1 MTLSL
6 KGSSRLSLVA
16 TREQLEKL
24 ISSSDASVA
33 SKVSADLLA
42 IVTVL
47 DSSIAL
53 RRALTDYAR
62 DAASKVELSKTVF
75 SGVQSENAFTLLSTM
90 VGLRWSSPR
99 DLGDVIELLGVEAAT
114 VGVEKASQLDQ
125 LESELFAFAQ
135 IVAKNPELRATFAL
149 RSTSEVKKSDLVSA
163 LLSGKALQ
171 ASIDLISFLVDHPRG
186 RNLES
191 GLSEFADII
200 SAHKARL
207 IAHVVSANPLTSE
220 QTTRLT
226 SALTKMMGHEIRVNV
241 SVEKEVVGG
250 LSIRIADELIDGTL
264 IARLAQADRLL
275 AGKSA

>member
-1 MTLSL
+1 MSLSL
-6 KGSSRLSLVA
+6 KGSSRSSLVT
-16 TREQLEKL
+16 TRAQLEKL
-24 ISSSDASVA
+24 VSQLDAPAAAQVSSELFS
-33 SKVSADLLA
+33 

-53 RRALTDYAR
+53 RRALSDFAR
-62 DAASKVELSKTVF
+62 DEASKVALSKQVF
-75 SGVQSENAFTLLSTM
+75 TAISNGQAFTVLATM

-99 DLGDVIELLGVEAAT
+99 DIGDVLELLGVETLSVA
-114 VGVEKASQLDQ
+114 VEKAAQLEQ

-135 IVAKNPELRATFAL
+135 IVSKNPELRATFAL
-149 RSTSEVKKSDLVSA
+149 RSATEVRKSDLVSA

-191 GLSEFADII
+191 GLNEFADII
-200 SAHKARL
+200 SARKARM
-207 IAHVVSANPLTSE
+207 IAHVVSASALSPDQVS
-220 QTTRLT
+220 RLT
-226 SALTKMMGHEIRVNV
+226 TALTKMLGHEIRVNV
-241 SVEKEVVGG
+241 SIEKEVVGG
-250 LSIRIADELIDGTL
+250 LSIRIADVLIDGTV

>member
-1 MTLSL
+1 MSLSL
-6 KGSSRLSLVA
+6 KGSSRSSLVT
-16 TREQLEKL
+16 TRAQLEKL
-24 ISSSDASVA
+24 VSQLDAPAATQVSSE
-33 SKVSADLLA
+33 LLS

-53 RRALTDYAR
+53 RRALSDFAR
-62 DAASKVELSKTVF
+62 DAASKVALSKQIFT
-75 SGVQSENAFTLLSTM
+75 SISDGHAFTVLTTM

-99 DLGDVIELLGVEAAT
+99 DVADVLELLGVETQSVA
-114 VGVEKASQLDQ
+114 VEKAAQLEQ

-135 IVAKNPELRATFAL
+135 IVSKNPELRATFAL
-149 RSTSEVKKSDLVSA
+149 RSASEVKKSDLVSA

-191 GLSEFADII
+191 GLNEFADII
-200 SAHKARL
+200 SARKARM
-207 IAHVVSANPLTSE
+207 IAHVVSASALSPDQVS
-220 QTTRLT
+220 RLT
-226 SALTKMMGHEIRVNV
+226 TALTKMLGHEIRVNV
-241 SVEKEVVGG
+241 SIEKEVVGG
-250 LSIRIADELIDGTL
+250 LSIRIADELIDGTV

>member
-16 TREQLEKL
+16 TRAELENL
-24 ISSSDASVA
+24 ISSGDASA
-33 SKVSADLLA
+33 AAKVSADLLA

-53 RRALTDYAR
+53 RRALTDFAR

-75 SGVQSENAFTLLSTM
+75 SSIQSGKAFALLSSM
-90 VGLRWSSPR
+90 VSLRWSSPR

-114 VGVEKASQLDQ
+114 VAVEKASQLDQ
-125 LESELFAFAQ
+125 LESEIFAFAQ
-135 IVAKNPELRATFAL
+135 IVTKNPELRATFTL
-149 RSTSEVKKSDLVSA
+149 RSISEVKKSALVST

-171 ASIDLISFLVDHPRG
+171 TSIDLISFLVDYPRG
-186 RNLES
+186 RSLES
-191 GLSEFADII
+191 GLNEFADII
-200 SAHKARL
+200 SARKARL
-207 IAHVVSANPLTSE
+207 IAHVVSANPLTQE

-241 SVEKEVVGG
+241 SIEKEVVGG

-264 IARLAQADRLL
+264 VARLAQADRLL

>member
-16 TREQLEKL
+16 TRAQLEKL

-62 DAASKVELSKTVF
+62 DAASKVELSKRVF
-75 SGVQSENAFTLLSTM
+75 SGVQSENAFVLLSTM

-99 DLGDVIELLGVEAAT
+99 DLGDVIELLGVEAAS

-149 RSTSEVKKSDLVSA
+149 RSTSEVKKSNLVSA

-191 GLSEFADII
+191 GLNEFADVI
-200 SAHKARL
+200 SARKARL

-241 SVEKEVVGG
+241 SIEKEVVGG

>member
-75 SGVQSENAFTLLSTM
+75 SGVQTGNAFALLSTM

-99 DLGDVIELLGVEAAT
+99 DLGDVIELLGVEAAS

-275 AGKSA
+275 ASKSA

>member
-1 MTLSL
+1 MKLSL

-16 TREQLEKL
+16 TRAQLEKL

-99 DLGDVIELLGVEAAT
+99 DLGDVLELLGVEAAS

-191 GLSEFADII
+191 GLNEFADVI
-200 SAHKARL
+200 SARKARL

>member
-16 TREQLEKL
+16 TRAQLEKL

-62 DAASKVELSKTVF
+62 DAASKVELSKRVF
-75 SGVQSENAFTLLSTM
+75 SGVQSENAFALLSTM

-99 DLGDVIELLGVEAAT
+99 DLGDVIELLGVEAAS

-163 LLSGKALQ
+163 LLSGKALK

-191 GLSEFADII
+191 GLNEFADVI
-200 SAHKARL
+200 SARKARL

-226 SALTKMMGHEIRVNV
+226 GALTKMMGHEIRVNV

>member
-1 MTLSL
+1 MSLSL
-6 KGSSRLSLVA
+6 KGSSRSSLVT
-16 TREQLEKL
+16 TRAQLEKL
-24 ISSSDASVA
+24 VSQLDAPAAAQVSSELFS
-33 SKVSADLLA
+33 

-53 RRALTDYAR
+53 RRALSDFAR
-62 DAASKVELSKTVF
+62 DEASKVALSKQVF
-75 SGVQSENAFTLLSTM
+75 TAISNGQAFTVLATM

-99 DLGDVIELLGVEAAT
+99 DIGDVLELLGVETLSVA
-114 VGVEKASQLDQ
+114 VEKAAQLEQ

-135 IVAKNPELRATFAL
+135 IVSKNPELRATFAL
-149 RSTSEVKKSDLVSA
+149 RSATEVKKSDLVSA

-191 GLSEFADII
+191 GLNEFADII
-200 SAHKARL
+200 SARKARM
-207 IAHVVSANPLTSE
+207 IAHVVSASALSPDQVS
-220 QTTRLT
+220 RLT
-226 SALTKMMGHEIRVNV
+226 TALTKMLGHEIRVNV
-241 SVEKEVVGG
+241 SIEKEVVGG
-250 LSIRIADELIDGTL
+250 LSIRIADVLIDGTV

>member
-1 MTLSL
+1 MTLAL

-16 TREQLEKL
+16 TRAQLEKL
-24 ISSSDASVA
+24 ISGVDATA
-33 SKVSADLLA
+33 ATQVSADLLA

-53 RRALTDYAR
+53 RRALTDFAR

-75 SGVQSENAFTLLSTM
+75 AKIQSGSAFTLLSTM
-90 VGLRWSSPR
+90 VGLRWSSPK
-99 DLGDVIELLGVEAAT
+99 DLGDVLELLAVEAQSVA
-114 VGVEKASQLDQ
+114 VEKASQLDQ

-135 IVAKNPELRATFAL
+135 IVIKSPELRAAFAL
-149 RSTSEVKKSDLVSA
+149 RSTSEVKKSDLVRS

-186 RNLES
+186 RNLEN
-191 GLSEFADII
+191 GLEEFADII
-200 SAHKARL
+200 SARKARL
-207 IAHVVSANPLTSE
+207 IAHVVSATALTQD
-220 QTTRLT
+220 QTARLT
-226 SALTKMMGHEIRVNV
+226 KSLTKMMGHEIRVNV
-241 SVEKEVVGG
+241 SIEKEVVGG

>member
-6 KGSSRLSLVA
+6 KGSSRLSLVT
-16 TREQLEKL
+16 TRAQLEKL
-24 ISSSDASVA
+24 ISSSDASA
-33 SKVSADLLA
+33 AAKTSSDLLA

-53 RRALTDYAR
+53 RRALSDFAR

-75 SGVQSENAFTLLSTM
+75 SGIQSGNAFALLSTM
-90 VGLRWSSPR
+90 VGLRWSSPK
-99 DLGDVIELLGVEAAT
+99 DLGDVTELLAVEAAT
-114 VGVEKASQLDQ
+114 VAVEKASQLDQ

-149 RSTSEVKKSDLVSA
+149 RSTSGVKKSDLVSA
-163 LLSGKALQ
+163 LLSGKALA

-191 GLSEFADII
+191 GLDEFADII
-200 SAHKARL
+200 SARKARL
-207 IAHVVSANPLTSE
+207 IAHVISANPLTSE
-220 QTTRLT
+220 QTARLT
-226 SALTKMMGHEIRVNV
+226 TALTKMMGHEIRVNV
-241 SVEKEVVGG
+241 SIEKEVVGG

>member
-1 MTLSL
+1 MTLAL

-16 TREQLEKL
+16 TRAQLEKL
-24 ISSSDASVA
+24 ISGVDATA
-33 SKVSADLLA
+33 ATQVSADLLA

-53 RRALTDYAR
+53 RRALTDFAR

-75 SGVQSENAFTLLSTM
+75 AKIQSGSAFTLLSTM
-90 VGLRWSSPR
+90 VGLRWSSPK
-99 DLGDVIELLGVEAAT
+99 DLGDVLELLAVEAQSVA
-114 VGVEKASQLDQ
+114 VEKASQLDQ

-135 IVAKNPELRATFAL
+135 IVIKSPELRAAFAL
-149 RSTSEVKKSDLVSA
+149 RSTSEVKKSVLVRS

-186 RNLES
+186 RNLEN
-191 GLSEFADII
+191 GLEEFADII
-200 SAHKARL
+200 SARKARL
-207 IAHVVSANPLTSE
+207 IAHVVSATALTQD

-226 SALTKMMGHEIRVNV
+226 NSLTKMMGHEIRVNV
-241 SVEKEVVGG
+241 SIEKEVVGG

>member
-16 TREQLEKL
+16 TRAQLEKL
-24 ISSSDASVA
+24 ISSGDASA
-33 SKVSADLLA
+33 AAKTSSDLLA

-62 DAASKVELSKTVF
+62 DGASKVELSKVVF
-75 SGVQSENAFTLLSTM
+75 SDVQSGNAFALLSTM

-99 DLGDVIELLGVEAAT
+99 DLGDVLELLGVEAAS

-149 RSTSEVKKSDLVSA
+149 RSTSEVKKSNLVSA

-191 GLSEFADII
+191 GLNEFADVI
-200 SAHKARL
+200 SARKARL

-241 SVEKEVVGG
+241 SIEKEVIGG

>member
-16 TREQLEKL
+16 TRAQLEKL

-75 SGVQSENAFTLLSTM
+75 SGVQSENAFSLLSTM

-99 DLGDVIELLGVEAAT
+99 DLGDVIELLGVEAAS
-114 VGVEKASQLDQ
+114 VAVEKASQLDQ

-191 GLSEFADII
+191 GLSEFADVI
-200 SAHKARL
+200 SARKARL

>member
-16 TREQLEKL
+16 TRAHLEKL
-24 ISSSDASVA
+24 ISSGDASA
-33 SKVSADLLA
+33 AAKTSSDLLA

-75 SGVQSENAFTLLSTM
+75 SGVQNGNAFALLSTM

-99 DLGDVIELLGVEAAT
+99 DLGDVIELLGVEAAS
-114 VGVEKASQLDQ
+114 VAVEKASQLDQ
-125 LESELFAFAQ
+125 LESELFAFSQ

-191 GLSEFADII
+191 GLNEFADVI
-200 SAHKARL
+200 SARKARL

>member
-16 TREQLEKL
+16 TRAQLEKL

-62 DAASKVELSKTVF
+62 DAASKIELSKTVF
-75 SGVQSENAFTLLSTM
+75 SGVQSENAFALLSTM

-99 DLGDVIELLGVEAAT
+99 DLGDVIELLGVEAAS
-114 VGVEKASQLDQ
+114 VAVEKASQLDQ

-191 GLSEFADII
+191 GLNEFADVI
-200 SAHKARL
+200 SARKARL

>member
-16 TREQLEKL
+16 TRVQLEKL
-24 ISSSDASVA
+24 ISSSDPSVA

-75 SGVQSENAFTLLSTM
+75 SGVQSENAFSLLSTM

-99 DLGDVIELLGVEAAT
+99 DLGDVIELLGVEAAS
-114 VGVEKASQLDQ
+114 VAVEKASQLDQ

-191 GLSEFADII
+191 GLNEFADVI
-200 SAHKARL
+200 SARKARL

>member
-16 TREQLEKL
+16 TRAQLEKL

-75 SGVQSENAFTLLSTM
+75 SGVQSENAFALLSTM

-99 DLGDVIELLGVEAAT
+99 DLGDVIELLGVEAAS
-114 VGVEKASQLDQ
+114 VAVEKASQLDQ

-191 GLSEFADII
+191 GLNEFADVI
-200 SAHKARL
+200 SARKARL

>member
-16 TREQLEKL
+16 TRAQLEKL

-99 DLGDVIELLGVEAAT
+99 DLGDVIELLGVEAAS
-114 VGVEKASQLDQ
+114 VAVEKASQLDQ

>member
-16 TREQLEKL
+16 TRAQLEKL

-75 SGVQSENAFTLLSTM
+75 SGVQSENAFALLSTM

-99 DLGDVIELLGVEAAT
+99 DLGDVIELLGVEAAS
-114 VGVEKASQLDQ
+114 VAVEKASQLDQ

-191 GLSEFADII
+191 GLNEFAEVI
-200 SAHKARL
+200 SARKARL

-226 SALTKMMGHEIRVNV
+226 GALTKMMGHEIRVNV

>member
-16 TREQLEKL
+16 TRVQLEKL
-24 ISSSDASVA
+24 ISSSDPSVA

-75 SGVQSENAFTLLSTM
+75 SGVQSENAFALLSTM

-99 DLGDVIELLGVEAAT
+99 DLGDVIELLGVEAAS
-114 VGVEKASQLDQ
+114 VAVEKASQLDQ

-191 GLSEFADII
+191 GLSEFADVI
-200 SAHKARL
+200 SARKARL

>member
-1 MTLSL
+1 MTLAL

-16 TREQLEKL
+16 TRGQLEKL
-24 ISSSDASVA
+24 ISSGDASVA
-33 SKVSADLLA
+33 AEVSADLLA

-53 RRALTDYAR
+53 RRALTDFAR

-75 SGVQSENAFTLLSTM
+75 AKIQSGGAFTLLATM
-90 VGLRWSSPR
+90 VGLRWSSPK
-99 DLGDVIELLGVEAAT
+99 DLGDVLELLAVEAQSVA
-114 VGVEKASQLDQ
+114 VEKASQLDQ

-135 IVAKNPELRATFAL
+135 IVIKSPELRAAFAL
-149 RSTSEVKKSDLVSA
+149 RSTTEVKKSDLVRS

-186 RNLES
+186 RNLEN
-191 GLSEFADII
+191 GLEEFADII
-200 SAHKARL
+200 SARKARL
-207 IAHVVSANPLTSE
+207 IAHVVSATALTKD

-226 SALTKMMGHEIRVNV
+226 NSLTKMMGHEIRVNV
-241 SVEKEVVGG
+241 SIEKEVVGG

>member
-16 TREQLEKL
+16 TRAQLEKL

-191 GLSEFADII
+191 GLNEFADVI
-200 SAHKARL
+200 SARKARL

>member
-1 MTLSL
+1 MTLAL

-16 TREQLEKL
+16 TRGQLEKL
-24 ISSSDASVA
+24 ISSGDASVA
-33 SKVSADLLA
+33 AEVSADLLA

-53 RRALTDYAR
+53 RRALTDFAR

-75 SGVQSENAFTLLSTM
+75 AKIQSGGAFTLLATM
-90 VGLRWSSPR
+90 VGLRWSSPK
-99 DLGDVIELLGVEAAT
+99 DLGDVLELLAVEAQSVA
-114 VGVEKASQLDQ
+114 VEKASQLDQ

-135 IVAKNPELRATFAL
+135 IVIKSPELRAAFAL
-149 RSTSEVKKSDLVSA
+149 RSTTEVKKSDLVRS

-186 RNLES
+186 RNLEN
-191 GLSEFADII
+191 GLEEFADII
-200 SAHKARL
+200 SARKARL
-207 IAHVVSANPLTSE
+207 IAHVVSATALTQD

-226 SALTKMMGHEIRVNV
+226 NSLTKMMGHEIRVNV
-241 SVEKEVVGG
+241 SIEKEVVGG

>member
-1 MTLSL
+1 MTLAL

-16 TREQLEKL
+16 TRAQLEKL
-24 ISSSDASVA
+24 ISSGDASVA
-33 SKVSADLLA
+33 AEVSADLLA

-53 RRALTDYAR
+53 RRALTDFAR
-62 DAASKVELSKTVF
+62 DASSKVELSKTVF
-75 SGVQSENAFTLLSTM
+75 AKIQSGGAFTLLATM
-90 VGLRWSSPR
+90 VGLRWSSPK
-99 DLGDVIELLGVEAAT
+99 DLGDVLELLAVEAQSVA
-114 VGVEKASQLDQ
+114 VEKASQLDQ

-135 IVAKNPELRATFAL
+135 IVIKSPELRAAFAL
-149 RSTSEVKKSDLVSA
+149 RSTTEVKKSDLVRS
-163 LLSGKALQ
+163 LLSGKALE

-186 RNLES
+186 RNLEN
-191 GLSEFADII
+191 GLEEFADII
-200 SAHKARL
+200 SARKARL
-207 IAHVVSANPLTSE
+207 IAHVVSATALTQD

-226 SALTKMMGHEIRVNV
+226 NSLTKMMGHEIRVNV
-241 SVEKEVVGG
+241 SIEKEVVGG

>member
-16 TREQLEKL
+16 TRAQLEKL

-62 DAASKVELSKTVF
+62 DAASKIELSKTVF

-99 DLGDVIELLGVEAAT
+99 DLGDVLELL
-114 VGVEKASQLDQ
+114 S
-125 LESELFAFAQ
+125 
-135 IVAKNPELRATFAL
+135 
-149 RSTSEVKKSDLVSA
+149 
-163 LLSGKALQ
+163 
-171 ASIDLISFLVDHPRG
+171 LIH
-186 RNLES
+186 
-191 GLSEFADII
+191 I
-200 SAHKARL
+200 
-207 IAHVVSANPLTSE
+207 
-220 QTTRLT
+220 
-226 SALTKMMGHEIRVNV
+226 
-241 SVEKEVVGG
+241 
-250 LSIRIADELIDGTL
+250 
-264 IARLAQADRLL
+264 
-275 AGKSA
+275 

>member
-1 MTLSL
+1 MTLAL

-16 TREQLEKL
+16 TRGQLEKL
-24 ISSSDASVA
+24 ISSGDASVA
-33 SKVSADLLA
+33 AEVSADLLA

-53 RRALTDYAR
+53 RRALTDFAR
-62 DAASKVELSKTVF
+62 DASSKVELSKTVF
-75 SGVQSENAFTLLSTM
+75 AKIQSGGAFTLLATM
-90 VGLRWSSPR
+90 VGLRWSSPK
-99 DLGDVIELLGVEAAT
+99 DLGDVLELLAVEAQSVA
-114 VGVEKASQLDQ
+114 VEKASQLDQ

-135 IVAKNPELRATFAL
+135 IVIKSPELRAAFAL
-149 RSTSEVKKSDLVSA
+149 RSTTEVKKSDLVRS

-186 RNLES
+186 RNLEN
-191 GLSEFADII
+191 GLEEFADII
-200 SAHKARL
+200 SARKARL
-207 IAHVVSANPLTSE
+207 IAHVVSATALTQD

-226 SALTKMMGHEIRVNV
+226 NSLTKMMGHEIRVNV
-241 SVEKEVVGG
+241 SIEKEVVGG

>member
-16 TREQLEKL
+16 TRAQLEKL

-33 SKVSADLLA
+33 SKVSANLLA

-62 DAASKVELSKTVF
+62 DAASKVELSKRVF

-99 DLGDVIELLGVEAAT
+99 DLGDVLELLGVEAAS

-191 GLSEFADII
+191 GLNEFADVI
-200 SAHKARL
+200 SARKARL

>member
-16 TREQLEKL
+16 TRVQLEKL
-24 ISSSDASVA
+24 ISSSDPSVA

-75 SGVQSENAFTLLSTM
+75 SGVQSENAFALLSTM

-99 DLGDVIELLGVEAAT
+99 DLGDVIELLGVEAAS

-191 GLSEFADII
+191 GLSEFADVI
-200 SAHKARL
+200 SARKARL

>member
-16 TREQLEKL
+16 TRAQLEKL

-75 SGVQSENAFTLLSTM
+75 SGVQSENAFALLSTM

-191 GLSEFADII
+191 GLNEFADVI
-200 SAHKARL
+200 SARKARL

>member
-16 TREQLEKL
+16 TRAQLEKL

-99 DLGDVIELLGVEAAT
+99 DLGDVLELLGVEAAS

-163 LLSGKALQ
+163 LLSGKVLQ

-191 GLSEFADII
+191 GLNEFADVI
-200 SAHKARL
+200 SARKARL

>member
-1 MTLSL
+1 MTLAL

-16 TREQLEKL
+16 TRAQIEKL
-24 ISSSDASVA
+24 ISGVDATA
-33 SKVSADLLA
+33 ATQVSADLLA

-53 RRALTDYAR
+53 RRALTDFAR

-75 SGVQSENAFTLLSTM
+75 AKIQSGSAFTLLSTM
-90 VGLRWSSPR
+90 VGLRWSSPK
-99 DLGDVIELLGVEAAT
+99 DLGDVLELLAVEAQSVA
-114 VGVEKASQLDQ
+114 VEKASQLDQ

-135 IVAKNPELRATFAL
+135 IVIKSPELRAAFAL
-149 RSTSEVKKSDLVSA
+149 RSTSEVKKSDLVRS

-186 RNLES
+186 RNLEN
-191 GLSEFADII
+191 GLEEFADII
-200 SAHKARL
+200 SARKARL
-207 IAHVVSANPLTSE
+207 IAHVVSATALTQD
-220 QTTRLT
+220 QTARLT
-226 SALTKMMGHEIRVNV
+226 KSLTKMMGHEIRVNV
-241 SVEKEVVGG
+241 SIEKEVVGG

>member
-16 TREQLEKL
+16 TRAQLEKL

-75 SGVQSENAFTLLSTM
+75 SGVQSENAFALLSTM

-99 DLGDVIELLGVEAAT
+99 DLGDVIELLGVEAAS

-191 GLSEFADII
+191 GLSEFADVI
-200 SAHKARL
+200 SARKARL

>member
-1 MTLSL
+1 MSLSL
-6 KGSSRLSLVA
+6 KGSSRSSLVT
-16 TREQLEKL
+16 TRAQLEKL
-24 ISSSDASVA
+24 VSQLDAPAAAQVSSELFS
-33 SKVSADLLA
+33 

-53 RRALTDYAR
+53 RRALSDFAR
-62 DAASKVELSKTVF
+62 DEASKVALSKQVF
-75 SGVQSENAFTLLSTM
+75 TAISNGQAFTVLATM

-99 DLGDVIELLGVEAAT
+99 DIGDVLELLGVETLSVA
-114 VGVEKASQLDQ
+114 VEKAAQLEQ

-135 IVAKNPELRATFAL
+135 IVSKNPELRATFAL
-149 RSTSEVKKSDLVSA
+149 RSATEVRKSDLVSA

-191 GLSEFADII
+191 GLNEFADII
-200 SAHKARL
+200 SARKARM
-207 IAHVVSANPLTSE
+207 IAHVVSASALSPDQVS
-220 QTTRLT
+220 RLT
-226 SALTKMMGHEIRVNV
+226 TALTKMLGHEIRVNV
-241 SVEKEVVGG
+241 SIEKEVVGG
-250 LSIRIADELIDGTL
+250 LSIRIADELIDGTV

>member
-16 TREQLEKL
+16 TRAQLEKL

-75 SGVQSENAFTLLSTM
+75 SGVQSENAFALLSTM

-99 DLGDVIELLGVEAAT
+99 DLGDVIELLGVEAAS
-114 VGVEKASQLDQ
+114 VAVEKASQLDQ

-191 GLSEFADII
+191 GLSEFADVI
-200 SAHKARL
+200 SARKARL

>member
-6 KGSSRLSLVA
+6 KGSSRLSLVT
-16 TREQLEKL
+16 TRAQLEKL
-24 ISSSDASVA
+24 ISSSDASA
-33 SKVSADLLA
+33 AAKTSSDLLA

-53 RRALTDYAR
+53 RRALSDFAR

-75 SGVQSENAFTLLSTM
+75 SGIQSGNAFALLSTM
-90 VGLRWSSPR
+90 VGLRWSSPK
-99 DLGDVIELLGVEAAT
+99 DLGDVTELLAVEAAT
-114 VGVEKASQLDQ
+114 VAVEKASQLDQ

-149 RSTSEVKKSDLVSA
+149 RSTSGVKKSDLVSA
-163 LLSGKALQ
+163 LLSGKALA

-191 GLSEFADII
+191 GLDEFADII
-200 SAHKARL
+200 SARKARL
-207 IAHVVSANPLTSE
+207 IAHVISANPLTSE
-220 QTTRLT
+220 QTVRLT
-226 SALTKMMGHEIRVNV
+226 TALTKMMGHEIRVNV
-241 SVEKEVVGG
+241 SIEKEVVGG

>member
-16 TREQLEKL
+16 TRAQLEKL
-24 ISSSDASVA
+24 ISSGDASA
-33 SKVSADLLA
+33 AAKTSSDLLA

-62 DAASKVELSKTVF
+62 DGASKVELSKVVF
-75 SGVQSENAFTLLSTM
+75 SGVQSGNAFALLSMM

-99 DLGDVIELLGVEAAT
+99 DLGDVIELLGVEAAS
-114 VGVEKASQLDQ
+114 VSVEKASQLDQ

-149 RSTSEVKKSDLVSA
+149 RSTSEVKKSNLVSA

-191 GLSEFADII
+191 GLNEFADVI
-200 SAHKARL
+200 SARKARL

-241 SVEKEVVGG
+241 SIEKEVIGG